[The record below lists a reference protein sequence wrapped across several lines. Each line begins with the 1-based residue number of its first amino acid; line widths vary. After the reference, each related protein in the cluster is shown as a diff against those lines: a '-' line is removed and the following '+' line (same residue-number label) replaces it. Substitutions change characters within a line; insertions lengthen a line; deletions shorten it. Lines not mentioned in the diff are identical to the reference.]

1 MYVYGVVDPESP
13 EREKE
18 EVKDR
23 IGAML
28 ISPLF
33 LKAVS
38 GGGRGG
44 LENETELSCVSHTS

>member
-1 MYVYGVVDPESP
+1 MLPPLKLGMYVYGVVDPESP

-33 LKAVS
+33 LKAVW
-38 GGGRGG
+38 GEITR
-44 LENETELSCVSHTS
+44 E